1 MENWK
6 MLKRKTKWILTT
18 FLYCSLTSLAL
29 AEVRESF
36 HDAIKTGS
44 MVWDILYSCLA
55 GAAGGLV
62 QTIRN
67 LQNPRKYSQNLA
79 VELGANLLISS
90 FAGIMTFLFFA
101 GTTMFNISPVMMMF
115 FACCAGVL
123 GYEIIRKYTDNFT
136 KTVDKSNAN
145 EPPNK

>member
-1 MENWK
+1 
-6 MLKRKTKWILTT
+6 MLKRKTKWIITT
-18 FLYCSLTSLAL
+18 LVYCSLTSVAL

-36 HDAIKTGS
+36 HDTVTTGH
-44 MVWDILYSCLA
+44 MAWDILYSCFA

-79 VELGANLLISS
+79 VELCANLLISS
-90 FAGIMTFLFFA
+90 FAGIMTYLFFA
-101 GTTMFNISPVMMMF
+101 GTTMFNISPVLLMF

-136 KTVDKSNAN
+136 KTVGKTNDAENSDK
-145 EPPNK
+145 

>member
-1 MENWK
+1 

-18 FLYCSLTSLAL
+18 LLYCSLTSLAL

-36 HDAIKTGS
+36 HATIKTGTLA
-44 MVWDILYSCLA
+44 WDILYSCLA

-67 LQNPRKYSQNLA
+67 LQNPHKYSKNLA
-79 VELGANLLISS
+79 VELCANLLISS
-90 FAGIMTFLFFA
+90 FAGIMTFLFFS
-101 GTTMFNISPVMMMF
+101 GTTMFNISPVMVMF

-136 KTVDKSNAN
+136 KTVEKSDDN
-145 EPPNK
+145 ETHGE

>member
-1 MENWK
+1 

>member
-1 MENWK
+1 
-6 MLKRKTKWILTT
+6 MLKRKTKWLLSTL
-18 FLYCSLTSLAL
+18 LYCSLTSLAL

-36 HDAIKTGS
+36 HEAIKTGP

-67 LQNPRKYSQNLA
+67 LQNPRTYSQNLA
-79 VELGANLLISS
+79 VELVANLLISS
-90 FAGIMTFLFFA
+90 FAGIMTFLFFS
-101 GTTMFNISPVMMMF
+101 GTTMFNISPVLVMF

-123 GYEIIRKYTDNFT
+123 GYEIIRKYTDNFK
-136 KTVDKSNAN
+136 KTVGKTNDTENSDK
-145 EPPNK
+145 

>member
-1 MENWK
+1 
-6 MLKRKTKWILTT
+6 MLSRKTKWTLTT
-18 FLYCSLTSLAL
+18 LLYCSLTSLAL

-36 HDAIKTGS
+36 HDTIKTGT
-44 MVWDILYSCLA
+44 MGWDILYSCLA

-67 LQNPRKYSQNLA
+67 LQNPRKYSKNLA

-90 FAGIMTFLFFA
+90 FAGIMTYLFFA

-136 KTVDKSNAN
+136 KTVDNANDN
-145 EPPNK
+145 EPPNNI

>member
-1 MENWK
+1 
-6 MLKRKTKWILTT
+6 MLKRKTKWILSTL
-18 FLYCSLTSLAL
+18 LYCSLTSLAL

-36 HDAIKTGS
+36 HDTIKTGS
-44 MVWDILYSCLA
+44 MVWDILYSCFA

-90 FAGIMTFLFFA
+90 FAGIMTFLFFS
-101 GTTMFNISPVMMMF
+101 GTTMFNISPVMVMF

-136 KTVDKSNAN
+136 KTVDKSNDN
-145 EPPNK
+145 ETPSE